1 MEEYIE
7 KLLSQIRCKKA
18 RPYIEAEI
26 RGHIEDQIT
35 ENMSNGMTKD
45 DATVNAVKDMGDPIE
60 VGISMDKIHKPM
72 IAWKMLLI
80 VGIISVLAILV
91 QWKFVLNINNNI
103 ANFGSITHATQV
115 DGVFTSDGGVIENI
129 MDYHYSIGEFV
140 RDIIVGLIVMSLL
153 YFLDYTF
160 IAKYA
165 RIIGCAMMICGLY
178 TVMFGVEVNGAH
190 YYIMNIP
197 ISAASFMM
205 FFIPIYG
212 AILYKYRGGG
222 IGSIFKCIVWLIIP
236 VFVTL
241 RIPST
246 GVAGIMMVCMLTQLT
261 TAVCKGWFKVNKK
274 ICIASLWSIFM
285 LLPIIILFVMASLHM
300 FADYQMARLRSWL
313 SLSGESSYM
322 ITQIRAYTNDVN
334 LFGKSAKDIIGQIPD
349 LNRDYV
355 FTYVLNTYGSIAAML
370 VIAVLAVL
378 IVCIFGAAIRQKN
391 ELGLVMGVGCGM
403 VLLMNAVINI
413 LCAIGILPP
422 ASSFLPFFSAGGSN
436 LILCY
441 AFIGIVMSIYRYKNV
456 YPKYKVVDKK
466 MANI

>member
-7 KLLSQIRCKKA
+7 NLLSQIRCKKA

-80 VGIISVLAILV
+80 VGIISVFAILV
-91 QWKFVLNINNNI
+91 QWRFLLNINNNI
-103 ANFGSITHATQV
+103 VNFGSITHATQV
-115 DGVFTSDGGVIENI
+115 DGVFTSDGGAIENI

-178 TVMFGVEVNGAH
+178 SVMSGVVVNGAH
-190 YYIMNIP
+190 YYIMNIS

-222 IGSIFKCIVWLIIP
+222 IGSI
-236 VFVTL
+236 VT
-241 RIPST
+241 
-246 GVAGIMMVCMLTQLT
+246 
-261 TAVCKGWFKVNKK
+261 
-274 ICIASLWSIFM
+274 
-285 LLPIIILFVMASLHM
+285 
-300 FADYQMARLRSWL
+300 D
-313 SLSGESSYM
+313 E
-322 ITQIRAYTNDVN
+322 
-334 LFGKSAKDIIGQIPD
+334 
-349 LNRDYV
+349 
-355 FTYVLNTYGSIAAML
+355 
-370 VIAVLAVL
+370 
-378 IVCIFGAAIRQKN
+378 
-391 ELGLVMGVGCGM
+391 
-403 VLLMNAVINI
+403 
-413 LCAIGILPP
+413 
-422 ASSFLPFFSAGGSN
+422 
-436 LILCY
+436 
-441 AFIGIVMSIYRYKNV
+441 
-456 YPKYKVVDKK
+456 
-466 MANI
+466 